1 MKGWVDGWVGWC
13 RLAGAFSVIVK
24 SSQASSP
31 ALLRTRCD
39 VTGLGSCL
47 LLLVAMLVIAGVVL
61 LTLPAPEL
69 QAEADLT
76 WATLLHHE
84 RQTWKRCLTMFSL

>member
-1 MKGWVDGWVGWC
+1 M
-13 RLAGAFSVIVK
+13 
-24 SSQASSP
+24 
-31 ALLRTRCD
+31 
-39 VTGLGSCL
+39 TGLGSCL

-69 QAEADLT
+69 QSEADLT

-84 RQTWKRCLTMFSL
+84 RQTCKRCSVWGFLNRMHIFPMGMN

>member
-1 MKGWVDGWVGWC
+1 M
-13 RLAGAFSVIVK
+13 IVK
-24 SSQASSP
+24 SSQASCP

-47 LLLVAMLVIAGVVL
+47 LLLLALLVIAGVVL
-61 LTLPAPEL
+61 VTLPAP
-69 QAEADLT
+69 QIQSQADLT

>member
-1 MKGWVDGWVGWC
+1 M
-13 RLAGAFSVIVK
+13 IVK
-24 SSQASSP
+24 SSQALSP

-69 QAEADLT
+69 QSQVELET
-76 WATLLHHE
+76 NLREFH
-84 RQTWKRCLTMFSL
+84 KVSLVSHLRLNAKSSISVVKPQ